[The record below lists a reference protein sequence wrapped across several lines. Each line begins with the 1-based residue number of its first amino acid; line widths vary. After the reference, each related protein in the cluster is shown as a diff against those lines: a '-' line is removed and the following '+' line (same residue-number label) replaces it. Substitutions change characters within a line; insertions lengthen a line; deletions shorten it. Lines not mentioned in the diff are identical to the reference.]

1 MATALSQ
8 ASDAALPGTLTVTAP
23 RAIAPEGVASL
34 KVEKRPMATLLAKQV
49 YQALGMPTDTGPVL
63 SITPDIPV
71 PIKTPAGL
79 FYKVGESLDFRHHI
93 LKALIKTCRTLPTHN
108 AGQAPLCGPHRPP
121 GMELGACLH

>member
-1 MATALSQ
+1 MAA
-8 ASDAALPGTLTVTAP
+8 
-23 RAIAPEGVASL
+23 
-34 KVEKRPMATLLAKQV
+34 LLAKQV

-108 AGQAPLCGPHRPP
+108 AAQAPLRVDAIVARTGRPEWSS
-121 GMELGACLH
+121 ELVCTSFYLRLHVASFSHLLSALL